1 MVHGSRFFPIF
12 AGVQQTH
19 SMTYEEATQ
28 WLFEQLPM
36 YQRIGAAAYKADL
49 QATWD
54 LMDYLGHPEN
64 TFKTIHVAGTNGKGS
79 TSHAL
84 ASVFQAAGYSVGL
97 YTSPHLKDFRERV
110 RLNGA
115 MIPAAAVVDFVQQ
128 HKAWFQQHQCSFF
141 EMTVGLAFDYFR
153 TTQPDIAI
161 IEVGMGGR
169 LDSTNVITPELSII
183 TNIGHDHQRFLGDTL
198 DKIAAEK
205 AGIIKPGIPVVIG
218 EKHAETVDVFQANAK
233 AKANAGA
240 TAPIYFA
247 EEMDLVVPES
257 DLKGPYQ
264 EKNLRTVMAALEVYR
279 ALPNSLAL
287 SDEDIAGGLLRVQES
302 TGLRGRWQVISE
314 DPKVIIDGGHN
325 EEAIHYIVDRMKEET
340 LGTMHFVL
348 GFVNDKDLSAII
360 PLFPTERAKY
370 YFTQADVPRA
380 MPTGG
385 LAKAFEERGI
395 SGGVFSTVSEALA
408 NAKANANSARQGQG
422 AVFVGG
428 SMFTI
433 AEV

>member
-1 MVHGSRFFPIF
+1 
-12 AGVQQTH
+12 
-19 SMTYEEATQ
+19 MTYQEATA
-28 WLFEQLPM
+28 WLFAQLPM
-36 YQRIGAAAYKADL
+36 YQRVGAAAYKADL

-54 LMDYLGHPEN
+54 LMDYLDHPEN

-84 ASVFQAAGYSVGL
+84 AGVFQAAGYKVGL
-97 YTSPHLKDFRERV
+97 YTSPHLKDFRERL

-115 MIPAAAVVDFVQQ
+115 MIPADDVVNFVQQ
-128 HKAWFQQHQCSFF
+128 HKSWFQEHQCSFF

-153 TTQPDIAI
+153 RTQPDIAI

-198 DKIAAEK
+198 EKIAGEK

-218 EKHAETVDVFQANAK
+218 EKQVETEEVFR
-233 AKANAGA
+233 AKANANSS
-240 TAPIYFA
+240 PIFFA
-247 EEMDLVVPES
+247 ENMNLDIPES

-264 EKNLRTVMAALEVYR
+264 HKNLRMVMAALEVYR
-279 ALPNSLAL
+279 GLPGALEV
-287 SDEDIAGGLLRVQES
+287 SDEDIAAGLLRVQES

-314 DPKVIIDGGHN
+314 DPMIIIDGGHN
-325 EEAIHYIVDRMKEET
+325 EEAICYIVERMKSET
-340 LGTMHFVL
+340 KGTMRFVL
-348 GFVNDKDLSAII
+348 GFVNDKDLSKIV

-380 MPTGG
+380 MDAMD
-385 LAKAFEERGI
+385 LAQAFKEGGI
-395 SGGVFSTVSEALA
+395 SGEVFSTVQEAIA
-408 NAKANANSARQGQG
+408 KAKANANSSLQGHDRI
-422 AVFVGG
+422 FVGG
-428 SMFTI
+428 SMFTVG
-433 AEV
+433 EVSN